1 MGSRGARE
9 KTNTFLDTGSLFE
22 LSSDRLALWWP
33 TEALGSLL
41 RNSTNRNQGNYS
53 SSSSGT
59 VHIGASYQPRLP
71 GATRFHRQPPLMPQ
85 TDTLAAAVSAQEVTE
100 DILMEAWDKCREKNM
115 DMTRAVASVPTR
127 AHTQLQVIS
136 SRPPLPA
143 HALLPTLGL
152 QQQQQQQQL
161 SSLISCLC
169 SPPSRVHLVPCH
181 PVLYKI
187 VLSHHQLCCL
197 IISATK
203 LCCLIN
209 GSREL
214 FFDNILLLKQT
225 FSFQEM

>member
-1 MGSRGARE
+1 MIIVAISNKQRSGCLPWGAVAPE
-9 KTNTFLDTGSLFE
+9 KKLILFSILGRCLSFL
-22 LSSDRLALWWP
+22 
-33 TEALGSLL
+33 
-41 RNSTNRNQGNYS
+41 
-53 SSSSGT
+53 
-59 VHIGASYQPRLP
+59 
-71 GATRFHRQPPLMPQ
+71 Q
-85 TDTLAAAVSAQEVTE
+85 TDWHCGGLRRFAQEVTE

-187 VLSHHQLCCL
+187 VLSHHQCETVHE
-197 IISATK
+197 SSFSTTYYFS
-203 LCCLIN
+203 
-209 GSREL
+209 SRHFL
-214 FFDNILLLKQT
+214 FRKCRN
-225 FSFQEM
+225 

>member
-59 VHIGASYQPRLP
+59 VHIGASYQPRL
-71 GATRFHRQPPLMPQ
+71 RQPPLMPQ

-187 VLSHHQLCCL
+187 CAVS
-197 IISATK
+197 SSVP
-203 LCCLIN
+203 N